1 MSDKKIN
8 IEKLLDEL
16 ENIVKKMED
25 DNLNLEQSLESYE
38 KGIGLVKQAQ
48 STLTEIEKKVKKKS
62 LIKEIFLK
70 LNRCFLIV
78 DFLLNL
84 SKIHIL

>member
-48 STLTEIEKKVKKKS
+48 LTLSEIEKKVK
-62 LIKEIFLK
+62 I
-70 LNRCFLIV
+70 
-78 DFLLNL
+78 L
-84 SKIHIL
+84 SKKDGLKDFDTDD

>member
-16 ENIVKKMED
+16 ENIIKKMED

-48 STLTEIEKKVKKKS
+48 STLSEIEKKVK
-62 LIKEIFLK
+62 I
-70 LNRCFLIV
+70 
-78 DFLLNL
+78 L
-84 SKIHIL
+84 SKKDGLKDFDTDD

>member
-38 KGIGLVKQAQ
+38 KGIGLVKKAQ
-48 STLTEIEKKVKKKS
+48 STLSEIEKKVK
-62 LIKEIFLK
+62 I
-70 LNRCFLIV
+70 
-78 DFLLNL
+78 L
-84 SKIHIL
+84 SKKDGLKDFDTDD

>member
-38 KGIGLVKQAQ
+38 KGISLVKQAQ
-48 STLTEIEKKVKKKS
+48 STLNQIEKKVK
-62 LIKEIFLK
+62 I
-70 LNRCFLIV
+70 
-78 DFLLNL
+78 L
-84 SKIHIL
+84 SKKDGLKDFDTDD

>member
-38 KGIGLVKQAQ
+38 KGIDLVKQAQ
-48 STLTEIEKKVKKKS
+48 STLSEIEKKVK
-62 LIKEIFLK
+62 I
-70 LNRCFLIV
+70 
-78 DFLLNL
+78 L
-84 SKIHIL
+84 SKKDGLKDFDTDD

>member
-48 STLTEIEKKVKKKS
+48 STLSEIEKKVK
-62 LIKEIFLK
+62 I
-70 LNRCFLIV
+70 
-78 DFLLNL
+78 L
-84 SKIHIL
+84 SKKDSLKDFDTDD

>member
-48 STLTEIEKKVKKKS
+48 LTLTEIEKKVK
-62 LIKEIFLK
+62 I
-70 LNRCFLIV
+70 
-78 DFLLNL
+78 L
-84 SKIHIL
+84 SKKDGLKDFDTDD

>member
-48 STLTEIEKKVKKKS
+48 SNLNEIEKKVK
-62 LIKEIFLK
+62 I
-70 LNRCFLIV
+70 
-78 DFLLNL
+78 L
-84 SKIHIL
+84 SKKDGLKDFDTDD

>member
-48 STLTEIEKKVKKKS
+48 STLTEIEKKVK
-62 LIKEIFLK
+62 I
-70 LNRCFLIV
+70 
-78 DFLLNL
+78 L
-84 SKIHIL
+84 SKKDGLIDFDTDD

>member
-38 KGIGLVKQAQ
+38 KGIGLVKLAQ
-48 STLTEIEKKVKKKS
+48 STLTEIEKKVK
-62 LIKEIFLK
+62 I
-70 LNRCFLIV
+70 
-78 DFLLNL
+78 L
-84 SKIHIL
+84 SKKDGLKDFDTDD

>member
-48 STLTEIEKKVKKKS
+48 STLTEIEKKVKSADGSENNELTIDDILETLRGIMKLAS
-62 LIKEIFLK
+62 L
-70 LNRCFLIV
+70 
-78 DFLLNL
+78 
-84 SKIHIL
+84 

>member
-16 ENIVKKMED
+16 ENIIKKMED

-48 STLTEIEKKVKKKS
+48 STLIEIEKKVK
-62 LIKEIFLK
+62 I
-70 LNRCFLIV
+70 
-78 DFLLNL
+78 L
-84 SKIHIL
+84 SKKDGLKDFDTDD

>member
-48 STLTEIEKKVKKKS
+48 STLNEIEKKVK
-62 LIKEIFLK
+62 I
-70 LNRCFLIV
+70 
-78 DFLLNL
+78 L
-84 SKIHIL
+84 SKKDGFKDFDTDD

>member
-48 STLTEIEKKVKKKS
+48 STLTEIEKKVK
-62 LIKEIFLK
+62 I
-70 LNRCFLIV
+70 
-78 DFLLNL
+78 L
-84 SKIHIL
+84 SKKDGLKDFDTDD

>member
-48 STLTEIEKKVKKKS
+48 STLNQIEKKVK
-62 LIKEIFLK
+62 I
-70 LNRCFLIV
+70 
-78 DFLLNL
+78 L
-84 SKIHIL
+84 SKKDGLKDFDTDD

>member
-16 ENIVKKMED
+16 ENIVKKMEV
-25 DNLNLEQSLESYE
+25 NLNLEQSLESYE

-48 STLTEIEKKVKKKS
+48 STLTEIEKKVK
-62 LIKEIFLK
+62 I
-70 LNRCFLIV
+70 
-78 DFLLNL
+78 L
-84 SKIHIL
+84 SKKDGLKDFDTDD

>member
-48 STLTEIEKKVKKKS
+48 STLTEIEKKVK
-62 LIKEIFLK
+62 I
-70 LNRCFLIV
+70 
-78 DFLLNL
+78 L
-84 SKIHIL
+84 SKRDGLKDFDTDD

>member
-48 STLTEIEKKVKKKS
+48 STLSEIEKKVK
-62 LIKEIFLK
+62 I
-70 LNRCFLIV
+70 
-78 DFLLNL
+78 L
-84 SKIHIL
+84 SKKDGLKDFDTDG

>member
-48 STLTEIEKKVKKKS
+48 STLTEIEKKVKILSNKDG
-62 LIKEIFLK
+62 LK
-70 LNRCFLIV
+70 
-78 DFLLNL
+78 DFDTDD
-84 SKIHIL
+84 

>member
-48 STLTEIEKKVKKKS
+48 STLNEIEKKVK
-62 LIKEIFLK
+62 I
-70 LNRCFLIV
+70 
-78 DFLLNL
+78 L
-84 SKIHIL
+84 SKKDGLKDFDTDD

>member
-48 STLTEIEKKVKKKS
+48 STLTEIEKKVK
-62 LIKEIFLK
+62 I
-70 LNRCFLIV
+70 
-78 DFLLNL
+78 L
-84 SKIHIL
+84 SKKDGLKYFDTDD

>member
-8 IEKLLDEL
+8 IEKLLNEL

-48 STLTEIEKKVKKKS
+48 STLSEIEKKVK
-62 LIKEIFLK
+62 I
-70 LNRCFLIV
+70 
-78 DFLLNL
+78 L
-84 SKIHIL
+84 SKKDSLKDFDTDD

>member
-8 IEKLLDEL
+8 IEKLLNEL

-48 STLTEIEKKVKKKS
+48 STLSEIEKKVK
-62 LIKEIFLK
+62 I
-70 LNRCFLIV
+70 
-78 DFLLNL
+78 L
-84 SKIHIL
+84 SKKDGLKDFDTDD

>member
-48 STLTEIEKKVKKKS
+48 STLTEIEKKVK
-62 LIKEIFLK
+62 I
-70 LNRCFLIV
+70 
-78 DFLLNL
+78 L
-84 SKIHIL
+84 SKKDGLKDFDKDD

>member
-1 MSDKKIN
+1 MPDKKIN

-48 STLTEIEKKVKKKS
+48 STLTEIEKKVK
-62 LIKEIFLK
+62 I
-70 LNRCFLIV
+70 
-78 DFLLNL
+78 L
-84 SKIHIL
+84 SKKDGLKDFDTDD

>member
-48 STLTEIEKKVKKKS
+48 STLTEIEKKVK
-62 LIKEIFLK
+62 I
-70 LNRCFLIV
+70 
-78 DFLLNL
+78 L
-84 SKIHIL
+84 SKKDGLKDFDTDG

>member
-48 STLTEIEKKVKKKS
+48 STLSEIEKKVK
-62 LIKEIFLK
+62 I
-70 LNRCFLIV
+70 
-78 DFLLNL
+78 L
-84 SKIHIL
+84 SKKDGLKDFDTDD